1 LNQSLERI
9 LFIGLN
15 LALLV
20 SAGIPLL
27 LSTTQVIS
35 EGERQL
41 EYQQFIDEVDKTI
54 LFAEQNQVS
63 TTRQVSV
70 PANLNVTAQY
80 NQLVF
85 RFYMGGWLVTTRSY
99 EHNMTIEGPKAPG
112 LHLLSISVE
121 DVSIRVLFQPSR
133 GV

>member
-1 LNQSLERI
+1 LERI
-9 LFIGLN
+9 IFIGLN

-20 SAGIPLL
+20 SAGVPLL
-27 LSTTQVIS
+27 LSTTQILS
-35 EGERQL
+35 ESERQL

-63 TTRQVSV
+63 TTRQISV
-70 PANLNVTAQY
+70 PENLSVSAQY

-85 RFYMGGWLVTTRSY
+85 RFYLGSWFVTTRSY
-99 EHNMTIEGPKAPG
+99 EHNMTVEGPTAPGPHLLCVSIEG
-112 LHLLSISVE
+112 
-121 DVSIRVLFQPSR
+121 VSIRVLFQPSR

>member
-1 LNQSLERI
+1 
-9 LFIGLN
+9 LN

-35 EGERQL
+35 ESERQL

-54 LFAEQNQVS
+54 LFAEQNKVS
-63 TTRQVSV
+63 TTRQISV
-70 PANLNVTAQY
+70 PENLSITAQY

-85 RFYMGGWLVTTRSY
+85 RFYLGSWLVTTRSY
-99 EHNMTIEGPKAPG
+99 EHNMTVEGPTAPG
-112 LHLLSISVE
+112 LHLLCIFVE

>member
-9 LFIGLN
+9 IFIGLN

-63 TTRQVSV
+63 TTRQISV
-70 PANLNVTAQY
+70 PENLTVTAQY

-85 RFYMGGWLVTTRSY
+85 RVYLGSWLVTTRSY
-99 EHNMTIEGPKAPG
+99 EHNMTVEGPTAPG
-112 LHLLSISVE
+112 PHLLCISVE

>member
-1 LNQSLERI
+1 M
-9 LFIGLN
+9 
-15 LALLV
+15 

-70 PANLNVTAQY
+70 PENLSIAAQH

-85 RFYMGGWLVTTRSY
+85 RFYIGSWLVTTRSY
-99 EHNMTIEGPKAPG
+99 EHNMTVEGPEAPG
-112 LHLLSISVE
+112 LHLLCISVE

>member
-1 LNQSLERI
+1 MNQSLERI
-9 LFIGLN
+9 IFIGLN

-63 TTRQVSV
+63 TTRQISV
-70 PANLNVTAQY
+70 PENLTVTAQY

-85 RFYMGGWLVTTRSY
+85 RVYLGSWLVTTRSY
-99 EHNMTIEGPKAPG
+99 EHNMTVEGPTAPG
-112 LHLLSISVE
+112 PHLLCISVE